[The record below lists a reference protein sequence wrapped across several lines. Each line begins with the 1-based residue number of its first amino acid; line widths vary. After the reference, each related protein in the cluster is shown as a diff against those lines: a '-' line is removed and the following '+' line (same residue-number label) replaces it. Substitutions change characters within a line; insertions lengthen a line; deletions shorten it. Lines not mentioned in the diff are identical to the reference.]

1 MGITVVVSHP
11 LTEIPE
17 EPIFGHSAANGY
29 NSFFIPE
36 GIMMDIFFTDPTDI
50 PLPPNE
56 VRIRSL
62 RARVWP
68 DGRRV
73 RVDLEITPFLKRP
86 NGEILI
92 SDAQGNELA
101 NISIIE
107 TMDPK
112 MEFTLH
118 LRGSDHQGPYR
129 VDAMSFYNEE
139 TEQPADSEAPPEPSK
154 QIVVDRAETA
164 FDISEPEKGE

>member
-1 MGITVVVSHP
+1 
-11 LTEIPE
+11 
-17 EPIFGHSAANGY
+17 
-29 NSFFIPE
+29 
-36 GIMMDIFFTDPTDI
+36 MDIFFSDPTDI
-50 PLPPNE
+50 PLPPGE

-62 RARVWP
+62 SARAWP

-86 NGEILI
+86 NGEILV

-107 TMDPK
+107 TMNPK

-118 LRGSDHQGPYR
+118 LRGSGHLGPYH
-129 VDAMSFYNEE
+129 VDATIFYNEE
-139 TEQPADSEAPPEPSK
+139 AGHPADSEAPPEPPK
-154 QIVVDRAETA
+154 QIVVDRAETD